1 MKKRL
6 RKKLKTQEKIL
17 FSLILACI
25 LTATTAITA
34 IGAIEKKE
42 ISKLNDEYDKYILRD
57 DKYFHNSN
65 AVSEI
70 QKKLDYIFDNIK
82 DISIDYTKYSPSPYQ
97 IQGNFETGWNVNN
110 FWNGNDNG
118 GVAIGPFQIH
128 SRYMLEPFFD
138 YLKENAPYYFD
149 LLNAQGG
156 VKAVKQNDPKMKT
169 FFCELCKNDSYF
181 VELQAKF
188 LDRDNFQPRMTYLK
202 NQYGLDIS
210 QRGPAIEGLFRTMS
224 ANIGWRTN
232 YVVDEMIKNLSIYF
246 NISRKNVIQSN
257 LLNKISDS
265 DFVNVLQTSLNS
277 VINKKIQ
284 YRFRNH
290 LLSAYNSTIQNDVIP
305 NLGKEVLT
313 ESKKNLLEQRNRQ
326 LKAEMIIETIKS
338 EFNIIEKDQVN
349 LVNMIS
355 NDTSDNFLN
364 SKNTLASYINETLK
378 NKNKS
383 LLLKRKFTK
392 SKKIKLAENDI
403 TFAKQDLFIK
413 DDEDEINLPENDTP
427 VLPPNNNEDI
437 ITVDKVIAK
446 AKENKPKPSL
456 LRKAE
461 LLLMDDILKDAVNI
475 LKGKKEETVENNI
488 IEEIQP
494 VSFAKKTNNTT
505 LTKKALQAQKRAEEL
520 TVENVIA
527 KSKKRKDGGKI
538 KPQNDM
544 SALLAEAAS
553 HLI

>member
-6 RKKLKTQEKIL
+6 RKKIKTQEKIL

-128 SRYMLEPFFD
+128 SQYMLEPFFD

-156 VKAVKQNDPKMKT
+156 VKAVKQNDPEMKT

-355 NDTSDNFLN
+355 NDTSDNFSN
-364 SKNTLASYINETLK
+364 SKNTLASYINEILK

-392 SKKIKLAENDI
+392 SKKIKLDENNI
-403 TFAKQDLFIK
+403 SFAKQDLFIK

-527 KSKKRKDGGKI
+527 KSEKRKDGGKI

>member
-6 RKKLKTQEKIL
+6 RKKIKTQEKIL

-128 SRYMLEPFFD
+128 SQYMLEPFFD

-156 VKAVKQNDPKMKT
+156 VKAVKQNDPEMKT

-355 NDTSDNFLN
+355 NDTSDNFSN

-392 SKKIKLAENDI
+392 SKKLKLDKNNI
-403 TFAKQDLFIK
+403 SFAKQDLFIK

-527 KSKKRKDGGKI
+527 KSEKRKDGGKI